1 MRSNRA
7 WQQWVAYAR
16 AIGYRVVEDPAGY
29 SLRIR
34 YPCGTTAA
42 THFGT
47 RRECMRALR
56 KFAVHDLRE
65 DEALRRNAR
74 YAACTGD
81 TSIFNGASAVGGAEP
96 STAAKVARAAHR
108 TLAKRTFPLRAHPD
122 LERAARLHAVLD
134 EMPEDAVQAHYLA
147 EARALH
153 SAEQLEAQLT
163 GTRPTERARSR
174 L

>member
-7 WQQWVAYAR
+7 WQQWVTYAR

-65 DEALRRNAR
+65 DETLRRNAR

-81 TSIFNGASAVGGAEP
+81 TSIFNDASAVGGAEP
-96 STAAKVARAAHR
+96 SVAAKVACAAHWA
-108 TLAKRTFPLRAHPD
+108 LAKRAFPLCVQPD

-134 EMPEDAVQAHYLA
+134 EMPKDAVQAHYLA
-147 EARALH
+147 EAVALH
-153 SAEQLEAQLT
+153 SAKQLALT
-163 GTRPTERARSR
+163 LDRVWDATTHKTR